1 MTTPTPDIVEQLR
14 DEADLCRNET
24 ATDIADLLD
33 EAASCIV
40 AMGSQFKAVK
50 AELAAAQEARDQALA
65 IARELSRLA
74 TCMDAIPQG
83 SIGTQVHKL
92 RLLEERIAR
101 ETEFDNATRNA

>member
-1 MTTPTPDIVEQLR
+1 MSMPPTPPGWEKFIKGSDDRQLERDR
-14 DEADLCRNET
+14 DEA
-24 ATDIADLLD
+24 I
-33 EAASCIV
+33 S
-40 AMGSQFKAVK
+40 
-50 AELAAAQEARDQALA
+50 
-65 IARELSRLA
+65 IARELARLA